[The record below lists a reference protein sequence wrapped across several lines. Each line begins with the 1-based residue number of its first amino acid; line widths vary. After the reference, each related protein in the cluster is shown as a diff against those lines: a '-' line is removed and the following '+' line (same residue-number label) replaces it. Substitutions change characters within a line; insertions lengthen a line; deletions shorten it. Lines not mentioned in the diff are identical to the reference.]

1 MGLFPVLL
9 LATTLAQAST
19 VGTNAQD
26 KTKAQSLLGEGATL
40 YERGD
45 YYGALGK
52 FNAAYDV
59 YPSSKILFNIGQT
72 KRLLGRPLDALEAYQ
87 RFLDE
92 ATNASKEERTDAQAW
107 LDRLKSTLGQINV
120 LCQIDGAEIAVDGK
134 TIGKSPVVRPV
145 WSTPGR
151 HQVTAVKSGECPMVD
166 YAEVPAGGQA
176 TAVLRP
182 LHGPLGADG
191 PKLDLAESSKSTAEP
206 ASNGWWLGRRWTWV
220 AGGATVALTGA
231 AAIVGLSM
239 RSRFDDLR
247 SSCGKN
253 SPQQAGCSAG
263 DIDSLHTRKVT
274 ANVLWGLAG
283 AAAVTTGVLFFVE
296 GRAVTVTP
304 VVGSTSGAMAR
315 VEF

>member
-1 MGLFPVLL
+1 MGLFPILI
-9 LATTLAQAST
+9 LATLAQAST

-26 KTKAQSLLGEGATL
+26 RAKAQSLLGEGATL

-59 YPSSKILFNIGQT
+59 YPSSKLLFNIGQT
-72 KRLLGRPLDALEAYQ
+72 KRLLGRPLEALEAYQ

-92 ATNASKEERTDAQAW
+92 ATNASKEERTDAQSW
-107 LDRLKSTLGQINV
+107 LDRLQSTLGQLTV
-120 LCQIDGAEIAVDGK
+120 LCQIDGSEIAVDGK
-134 TIGKSPVVRPV
+134 TVGKSPMVRPV
-145 WSTPGR
+145 WTTPGR
-151 HQVTAVKSGECPMVD
+151 RQVTAVKSGECPMVD
-166 YAEVPAGGQA
+166 YAEVPAGGQT

-182 LHGPLGADG
+182 LHGPLAADG
-191 PKLDLAESSKSTAEP
+191 SKLDLTESLRSKTDDAG
-206 ASNGWWLGRRWTWV
+206 NGWWLGRRWTWV

-231 AAIVGLSM
+231 AAIVGWTM
-239 RSRFDDLR
+239 QSRFDDLK

-253 SPQQAGCSAG
+253 SPLQTGCSDG
-263 DIDSLHTRKVT
+263 DIDSLHTRKLT

-296 GRAVTVTP
+296 GRPVTVTP